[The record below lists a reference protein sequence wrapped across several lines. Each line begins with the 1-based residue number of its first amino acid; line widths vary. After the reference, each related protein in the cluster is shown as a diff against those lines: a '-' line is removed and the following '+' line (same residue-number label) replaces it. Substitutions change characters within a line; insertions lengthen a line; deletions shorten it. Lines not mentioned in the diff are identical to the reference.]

1 MIYLFDSY
9 SLDVDRQELRR
20 GSDLVTVEPQV
31 FDLLHY
37 LLRNRGR
44 VVTKD
49 DMIAHVWHGRI
60 VSDSTLTS
68 RLTVARHAIG
78 DSGADGRLIR
88 TVARKGVRFVGE
100 VRENEALS
108 TDTGSIPPSPQPAAA
123 SNDAPAL
130 PDKPSIAGGIDDRS

>member
-20 GSDLVTVEPQV
+20 GGDLVTVEPQV

-49 DMIAHVWHGRI
+49 DMIAHVWNGRI
-60 VSDSTLTS
+60 VSDSTS
-68 RLTVARHAIG
+68 H
-78 DSGADGRLIR
+78 
-88 TVARKGVRFVGE
+88 
-100 VRENEALS
+100 
-108 TDTGSIPPSPQPAAA
+108 QPAYGR
-123 SNDAPAL
+123 
-130 PDKPSIAGGIDDRS
+130 PSCHR